1 MKTSRR
7 EAPSASQEP
16 MDASHAT
23 RADAASMPLYRVGG
37 VAALMI
43 AVFFLIELMGV
54 IATGLPP
61 STVIG
66 WFTLIQHDRLRALFD
81 LFCLDMLAMTLSV
94 PLFLALYA
102 ALRRASPWF
111 MALATV
117 LAFVGIAVY
126 FASNTA
132 FNLLSLSDY
141 YAAATTA
148 AQRSLFE
155 AAGQAALAGITSS
168 PGSSLGIYMGFT
180 LPAIA
185 GLIISVVMLRST
197 VFSKATAFVGI
208 LGNVLQFGP
217 PSQFVPASW
226 DSFFVVLV
234 GVAGVVLVIWYV
246 LIALK
251 LFQLARGISKE
262 EVNQPAEAEDHESHR
277 G

>member
-1 MKTSRR
+1 
-7 EAPSASQEP
+7 
-16 MDASHAT
+16 
-23 RADAASMPLYRVGG
+23 
-37 VAALMI
+37 
-43 AVFFLIELMGV
+43 
-54 IATGLPP
+54 
-61 STVIG
+61 
-66 WFTLIQHDRLRALFD
+66 
-81 LFCLDMLAMTLSV
+81 
-94 PLFLALYA
+94 
-102 ALRRASPWF
+102 
-111 MALATV
+111 
-117 LAFVGIAVY
+117 
-126 FASNTA
+126 
-132 FNLLSLSDY
+132 
-141 YAAATTA
+141 
-148 AQRSLFE
+148 
-155 AAGQAALAGITSS
+155 
-168 PGSSLGIYMGFT
+168 MGFT